1 MGLAVAALALAAAA
15 VLGSAHLQS
24 TVSSCVFVFRLCRF
38 LIRQKHLY
46 RYIFKNDL
54 VTKTGSGQTSSSSL
68 LPNLTVAIE
77 GDVGGKGVAVE
88 CDCRLGPA
96 AGKDTG
102 ACGTNN

>member
-1 MGLAVAALALAAAA
+1 MFLFFV
-15 VLGSAHLQS
+15 
-24 TVSSCVFVFRLCRF
+24 CVVFSFDKSIYSGTL
-38 LIRQKHLY
+38 
-46 RYIFKNDL
+46 KNDL